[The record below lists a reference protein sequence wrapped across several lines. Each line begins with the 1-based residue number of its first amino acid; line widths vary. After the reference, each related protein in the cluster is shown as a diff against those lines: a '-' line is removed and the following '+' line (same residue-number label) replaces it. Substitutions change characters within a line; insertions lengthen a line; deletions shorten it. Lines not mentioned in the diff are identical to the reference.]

1 MKRQSESPP
10 RVRLTNVAFSATEDD
25 VREWLSS
32 INVTS
37 IEILKRGN
45 GKSKGVAVVGLAGSG
60 EVAKALARN
69 DEELSGR
76 KVKVRVFEE
85 QPSKYGGGGVAA
97 PGQFAVRLRDRT
109 VLLPFGRSDPKL
121 ADASKEAVASYATF
135 DATERRGAVGAEH
148 AARAV
153 EVLVCESLEAVDAG
167 VAALRSRL
175 AAGDGAVRTADGAS
189 IDCLGFDTETKP
201 VFRKGQAPNTV
212 ALVQMASRSLVVL
225 FRLSKLEGSSLPE
238 SLRALVEDPA
248 VLLVGV
254 GCSGDERSLRKRCRD
269 LDARGTLFDLEQ
281 LAKARY
287 PGLRS
292 CGLRGLVASCSQ
304 QKLSKAQN
312 TANWELAEY
321 TPAMVKYAANDAAAG
336 LYILDLLLLEPAAP

>member
-1 MKRQSESPP
+1 MR
-10 RVRLTNVAFSATEDD
+10 
-25 VREWLSS
+25 W
-32 INVTS
+32 TS
-37 IEILKRGN
+37 RTG
-45 GKSKGVAVVGLAGSG
+45 
-60 EVAKALARN
+60 
-69 DEELSGR
+69 
-76 KVKVRVFEE
+76 
-85 QPSKYGGGGVAA
+85 PAA
-97 PGQFAVRLRDRT
+97 PG
-109 VLLPFGRSDPKL
+109 S
-121 ADASKEAVASYATF
+121 AT
-135 DATERRGAVGAEH
+135 
-148 AARAV
+148 
-153 EVLVCESLEAVDAG
+153 
-167 VAALRSRL
+167 
-175 AAGDGAVRTADGAS
+175 S

-212 ALVQMASRSLVVL
+212 ALVQMASRSLICL

-254 GCSGDERSLRKRCRD
+254 GCSGDEQSLRKRCRD
-269 LDARGTLFDLEQ
+269 LDARGTLFDLEK

-336 LYILDLLLLEPAAP
+336 LYILDLLLLEPPAAPSH